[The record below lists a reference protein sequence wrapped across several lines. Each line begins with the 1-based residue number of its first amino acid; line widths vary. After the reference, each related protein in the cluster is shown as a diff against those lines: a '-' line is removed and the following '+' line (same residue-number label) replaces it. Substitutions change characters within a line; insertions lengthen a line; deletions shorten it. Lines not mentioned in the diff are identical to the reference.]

1 MKTYQPSSDPY
12 FRNPADDPRLPP
24 VAEPGVTKDG
34 KPKVALTMSFMTTQG
49 FTALRQGRPIEEIDP
64 AEIPRLRHL
73 LREMRQ
79 AAADARRQAN
89 GEFGEPG
96 PAAP

>member
-1 MKTYQPSSDPY
+1 V
-12 FRNPADDPRLPP
+12 PP
-24 VAEPGVTKDG
+24 
-34 KPKVALTMSFMTTQG
+34 QG

-73 LREMRQ
+73 LREMHQ
-79 AAADARRQAN
+79 PAADARRQAN